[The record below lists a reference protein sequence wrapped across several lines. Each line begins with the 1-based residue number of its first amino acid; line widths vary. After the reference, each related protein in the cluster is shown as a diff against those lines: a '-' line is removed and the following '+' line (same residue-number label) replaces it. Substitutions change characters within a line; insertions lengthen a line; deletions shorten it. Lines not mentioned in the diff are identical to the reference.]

1 MPAPELIR
9 EELTL
14 AGATPDEAARLAA
27 LLERAAEPARL
38 DVPVVEVEYALER
51 VRPPRR
57 VVRVPRLAL
66 GLAAAAVV
74 VLAVVLFVPK
84 QQQDVQARA
93 LSALGGTD
101 SILHLNLN
109 IFSALPGTAG
119 TTRREVWYDASR
131 RRARWTNF
139 SDFGDAFS
147 DTLVEPGRFERYLRG
162 PKTRIVGA
170 SCRSFASGCAELVDP
185 VTRYRDALARTDARF
200 VPVSYAGRRAYR
212 LQLPL
217 QGRIDQVVIVDRQT
231 LLPRSIRWRERQPGG
246 GFFIVATID
255 LADAELLDRD
265 DAKAAFELPKGGR
278 TQHVEPAGARRGV
291 RRLTVDEARS
301 RAPYWLGRNGLTQLR
316 EVEYANGNVLVARY
330 GATEVWTFGP
340 ALPPELLASRLA
352 ETKTLVVNGR
362 PATFFSD
369 GIRLFV
375 VIEGTPSVAIVAP
388 QATKEDVIRLAG
400 KLQRLR

>member
-1 MPAPELIR
+1 MRPE
-9 EELTL
+9 
-14 AGATPDEAARLAA
+14 
-27 LLERAAEPARL
+27 
-38 DVPVVEVEYALER
+38 
-51 VRPPRR
+51 RR
-57 VVRVPRLAL
+57 GFRVPRLAL
-66 GLAAAAVV
+66 GIAAAAVV
-74 VLAVVLFVPK
+74 ALGLVLFVPR
-84 QQQDVQARA
+84 QQEDVQARA
-93 LSALGGTD
+93 LSALGGAD
-101 SILHLNLN
+101 SILHLQLD

-131 RRARWTNF
+131 RRTRWTNF

-147 DTLVEPGRFERYLRG
+147 DTLVEPGRFERFLRG
-162 PKTRIVGA
+162 PKTRIVGTT
-170 SCRSFASGCAELVDP
+170 CRAFASGCAELIDP

-200 VPVSYAGRRAYR
+200 VPVSYAGRRAYQ

-246 GFFIVATID
+246 GYFIVATID

-265 DAKAAFELPKGGR
+265 DAKGVFELPKGGR
-278 TQHVEPAGARRGV
+278 TERVEPAGARRNA
-291 RRLTVDEARS
+291 RTLTLDEARS
-301 RAPYWLGRNGLTQLR
+301 RAPYWLGRDGLTQLR
-316 EVEYANGNVLVARY
+316 EAEYANGRVLVARY
-330 GATEVWTFGP
+330 GPTEVWTFGA

-352 ETKTLVVNGR
+352 ETKTLEIGRR

-388 QATKEDVIRLAG
+388 EATKEDVIRLAG
-400 KLQRLR
+400 RLQRLR